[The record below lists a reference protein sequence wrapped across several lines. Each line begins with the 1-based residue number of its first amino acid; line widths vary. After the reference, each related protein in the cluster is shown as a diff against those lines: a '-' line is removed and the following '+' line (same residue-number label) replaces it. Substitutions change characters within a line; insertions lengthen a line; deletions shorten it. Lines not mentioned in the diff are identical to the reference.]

1 MATLRRIE
9 PGSAFKVG
17 LLVYLFFGI
26 ILAALMVPVMFL
38 VATAAAARIPGATPF
53 TPVMTLP
60 MLLVMP
66 VVYALIGGLTGLI
79 GAAIYN
85 LIAGWVGGLR
95 IELD

>member
-38 VATAAAARIPGATPF
+38 VATAAARIPGATPF